1 MSRLLLQANAV
12 LANSTASPSPSP
24 PTTSGGAPKSG
35 VIYTFT
41 FIGATVLVGL
51 LFLGLMFRYI
61 VKYRYFRPPA
71 TELLQASEMLT
82 TGMLQLQWLPPGV
95 CCVIAQALFQLFSIC
110 KLFTTFPLLHMM
122 IPILLQPAG
131 KPEDE
136 YVSNLPNIKEI
147 VVISNPDG

>member
-24 PTTSGGAPKSG
+24 PTNSGGAPKSG

-71 TELLQASEMLT
+71 TELLQASELLT

-95 CCVIAQALFQLFSIC
+95 
-110 KLFTTFPLLHMM
+110 
-122 IPILLQPAG
+122 
-131 KPEDE
+131 
-136 YVSNLPNIKEI
+136 
-147 VVISNPDG
+147 

>member
-1 MSRLLLQANAV
+1 
-12 LANSTASPSPSP
+12 
-24 PTTSGGAPKSG
+24 
-35 VIYTFT
+35 
-41 FIGATVLVGL
+41 
-51 LFLGLMFRYI
+51 MFRYI

-71 TELLQASEMLT
+71 TELLQASELLT

-95 CCVIAQALFQLFSIC
+95 CCVIAQALVQLFSNC
-110 KLFTTFPLLHMM
+110 KLFTTSPLLHLMF
-122 IPILLQPAG
+122 PILLQPAG

>member
-12 LANSTASPSPSP
+12 LANSTASPSPS
-24 PTTSGGAPKSG
+24 
-35 VIYTFT
+35 TFT

-71 TELLQASEMLT
+71 TELLQASELLT

-95 CCVIAQALFQLFSIC
+95 
-110 KLFTTFPLLHMM
+110 
-122 IPILLQPAG
+122 
-131 KPEDE
+131 
-136 YVSNLPNIKEI
+136 
-147 VVISNPDG
+147 

>member
-24 PTTSGGAPKSG
+24 PTNSGGAPKSG

-51 LFLGLMFRYI
+51 LFLALMFRYI
-61 VKYRYFRPPA
+61 VKYRYFRAPA
-71 TELLQASEMLT
+71 TELLQASELLT
-82 TGMLQLQWLPPGV
+82 TGMLKLQWLSAVSLHHTRLALSYTCIRRTGV
-95 CCVIAQALFQLFSIC
+95 PC
-110 KLFTTFPLLHMM
+110 LHL
-122 IPILLQPAG
+122 IVPVVLQPAG

-136 YVSNLPNIKEI
+136 YVSDLPNIKEI